1 MVTITT
7 YRNYLLKKRK
17 REMSYQI
24 LKRQIPWRDSYF
36 YQKSEVL
43 YHLTFTFCKRFLPT
57 YGDRTVDQ
65 MIQAARSGKQNI
77 IEGME
82 DGVASSEMQIKLL
95 NVARASLQELREDY
109 KDYIKSRNLQIWTKE
124 HKRYKNMQTFCRNNN
139 KIEQYQPYFEIWNNE
154 EMSNIA
160 LTLAYMVDTML
171 NHYLITLE
179 KEFVSKGGIKERMY
193 KARTN
198 YRQDQDNQIQ
208 NLKNTI
214 AEQQKEIAYLRN
226 LLQQQGLLEK

>member
-1 MVTITT
+1 
-7 YRNYLLKKRK
+7 
-17 REMSYQI
+17 MSYQI

-124 HKRYKNMQTFCRNNN
+124 HERYKNMQNFCRNNN

-179 KEFVSKGGIKERMY
+179 KDFVSKGGIKERIY

-226 LLQQQGLLEK
+226 LLQQQGLL

>member
-1 MVTITT
+1 
-7 YRNYLLKKRK
+7 
-17 REMSYQI
+17 MSYQI

-124 HKRYKNMQTFCRNNN
+124 HKRYKNMQNFCRNNN

-179 KEFVSKGGIKERMY
+179 KDFVSKGGIKERMY

-226 LLQQQGLLEK
+226 LLQQQGLLEKYFFDFFSFFFEK

>member
-1 MVTITT
+1 
-7 YRNYLLKKRK
+7 
-17 REMSYQI
+17 MSYQI

-82 DGVASSEMQIKLL
+82 DGVASSKMQIKLL

-179 KEFVSKGGIKERMY
+179 KDFVSKGGIKERMY

-226 LLQQQGLLEK
+226 LLQQQGLL

>member
-1 MVTITT
+1 M
-7 YRNYLLKKRK
+7 NQ
-17 REMSYQI
+17 QI
-24 LKRQIPWRDSYF
+24 LKRQFPWRDSYF

-109 KDYIKSRNLQIWTKE
+109 KDYIKSRNLQIWTNQ
-124 HKRYKNMQTFCRNNN
+124 HKRYANMQAFCKKHNQVEDY
-139 KIEQYQPYFEIWNNE
+139 KIYFEIWSDE
-154 EMSNIA
+154 EMANIA
-160 LTLAYMVDTML
+160 LTLSYMTDAML
-171 NHYLITLE
+171 NHYLLNLE

-198 YRQDQDNQIQ
+198 YRQDQENQIQ
-208 NLKNTI
+208 ILKNKI
-214 AEQQKEIAYLRN
+214 SEQEAEISYLKN
-226 LLQQQGLLEK
+226 LLQQHGLL

>member
-1 MVTITT
+1 
-7 YRNYLLKKRK
+7 
-17 REMSYQI
+17 MSYQI

-109 KDYIKSRNLQIWTKE
+109 KDYIKSRNWQMWTKE

-160 LTLAYMVDTML
+160 LTLAYMVDAML

-226 LLQQQGLLEK
+226 LLQQQGLL

>member
-1 MVTITT
+1 
-7 YRNYLLKKRK
+7 
-17 REMSYQI
+17 MSYQI

-43 YHLTFTFCKRFLPT
+43 YHLTFTFCKRFLPK

-124 HKRYKNMQTFCRNNN
+124 HERYKNMQNFCRNNN

-179 KEFVSKGGIKERMY
+179 KDFVSKGGIKERMY

-214 AEQQKEIAYLRN
+214 AEQQKEIDYLRN
-226 LLQQQGLLEK
+226 LLQQQGLL

>member
-1 MVTITT
+1 M
-7 YRNYLLKKRK
+7 NH
-17 REMSYQI
+17 QI
-24 LKRQIPWRDSYF
+24 LKRQFPWRDSYF

-43 YHLTFTFCKRFLPT
+43 YHRTFTFCKRFLPK

-124 HKRYKNMQTFCRNNN
+124 HKRYKNMQNFCRK
-139 KIEQYQPYFEIWNNE
+139 KILF
-154 EMSNIA
+154 
-160 LTLAYMVDTML
+160 
-171 NHYLITLE
+171 
-179 KEFVSKGGIKERMY
+179 
-193 KARTN
+193 
-198 YRQDQDNQIQ
+198 
-208 NLKNTI
+208 
-214 AEQQKEIAYLRN
+214 QKEASKKECTKLAQTIVKIKTIKFKTLKI
-226 LLQQQGLLEK
+226 Q

>member
-1 MVTITT
+1 
-7 YRNYLLKKRK
+7 
-17 REMSYQI
+17 
-24 LKRQIPWRDSYF
+24 
-36 YQKSEVL
+36 
-43 YHLTFTFCKRFLPT
+43 
-57 YGDRTVDQ
+57 
-65 MIQAARSGKQNI
+65 
-77 IEGME
+77 
-82 DGVASSEMQIKLL
+82 
-95 NVARASLQELREDY
+95 
-109 KDYIKSRNLQIWTKE
+109 
-124 HKRYKNMQTFCRNNN
+124 MQTFCRNNN

-160 LTLAYMVDTML
+160 LTLAHMVDTRL

-179 KEFVSKGGIKERMY
+179 KDFVSKGGIKERMY

-226 LLQQQGLLEK
+226 LLQQQGLL

>member
-1 MVTITT
+1 
-7 YRNYLLKKRK
+7 
-17 REMSYQI
+17 MSYQI

-43 YHLTFTFCKRFLPT
+43 YHLTFIFCKRFLPT

-160 LTLAYMVDTML
+160 LTLAHMVDTML

-179 KEFVSKGGIKERMY
+179 KDFVSKGGIKERMY

-198 YRQDQDNQIQ
+198 YRQDQDNQVQ

-214 AEQQKEIAYLRN
+214 AEQQKEIDYLRN
-226 LLQQQGLLEK
+226 LLQQQGLL

>member
-1 MVTITT
+1 
-7 YRNYLLKKRK
+7 
-17 REMSYQI
+17 MSYQI

-124 HKRYKNMQTFCRNNN
+124 HERYKNMQNFCRNNN
-139 KIEQYQPYFEIWNNE
+139 KIEQYQPYFEIWNDE

-179 KEFVSKGGIKERMY
+179 KDFVSKGGIKERMY

-226 LLQQQGLLEK
+226 LLQQQGLL

>member
-1 MVTITT
+1 
-7 YRNYLLKKRK
+7 
-17 REMSYQI
+17 MSYQI

-160 LTLAYMVDTML
+160 LTLAHMVDTML

-179 KEFVSKGGIKERMY
+179 KDFVSKGGIKERMY

-214 AEQQKEIAYLRN
+214 AEQQKEIDYLRN
-226 LLQQQGLLEK
+226 LLQQQGLL

>member
-1 MVTITT
+1 
-7 YRNYLLKKRK
+7 
-17 REMSYQI
+17 MSYQI

-124 HKRYKNMQTFCRNNN
+124 HERYKNMQNFCRNNN
-139 KIEQYQPYFEIWNNE
+139 KIEQYQPYFEIWNDE

-179 KEFVSKGGIKERMY
+179 KDFVSKGGIKERMY

-214 AEQQKEIAYLRN
+214 AEQQKEITYLRN
-226 LLQQQGLLEK
+226 LLQQQGLL

>member
-1 MVTITT
+1 
-7 YRNYLLKKRK
+7 
-17 REMSYQI
+17 MSYQI

-57 YGDRTVDQ
+57 YSDRTVDQ

-95 NVARASLQELREDY
+95 NVARASLQDLREDY

-179 KEFVSKGGIKERMY
+179 KDFVSKGGIKERMY

-226 LLQQQGLLEK
+226 LLQQQGLLLKYFFVLI

>member
-1 MVTITT
+1 
-7 YRNYLLKKRK
+7 
-17 REMSYQI
+17 MSYQI

-43 YHLTFTFCKRFLPT
+43 YHLTFTFCKRFLST

-154 EMSNIA
+154 AMSNIA

-179 KEFVSKGGIKERMY
+179 KDFVTKGGIKERMY

-226 LLQQQGLLEK
+226 LLQQQGLL

>member
-1 MVTITT
+1 
-7 YRNYLLKKRK
+7 
-17 REMSYQI
+17 MSYQI

-160 LTLAYMVDTML
+160 LTLAYMVDAML

-179 KEFVSKGGIKERMY
+179 KDFVSKGGIKERMY

-214 AEQQKEIAYLRN
+214 VEQQKEIAYLRN

>member
-1 MVTITT
+1 
-7 YRNYLLKKRK
+7 
-17 REMSYQI
+17 
-24 LKRQIPWRDSYF
+24 
-36 YQKSEVL
+36 
-43 YHLTFTFCKRFLPT
+43 
-57 YGDRTVDQ
+57 

-124 HKRYKNMQTFCRNNN
+124 HERYKNMQNFCRNNN
-139 KIEQYQPYFEIWNNE
+139 KIEQYQPYFEIWNDE

-179 KEFVSKGGIKERMY
+179 KDFVSKGGIKERMY

-214 AEQQKEIAYLRN
+214 AEQQKEITYLRN
-226 LLQQQGLLEK
+226 LLQQQGLL

>member
-1 MVTITT
+1 M
-7 YRNYLLKKRK
+7 NH
-17 REMSYQI
+17 QI
-24 LKRQIPWRDSYF
+24 LKRQFPWRDSYF

>member
-1 MVTITT
+1 
-7 YRNYLLKKRK
+7 
-17 REMSYQI
+17 MSYQI

-82 DGVASSEMQIKLL
+82 DGVASSKMQIKLL

-179 KEFVSKGGIKERMY
+179 KDFVSKGGIKERIY

-226 LLQQQGLLEK
+226 LLQQQGLL